1 MVGQSTI
8 VLALLGAVALFC
20 GVWCAYHVRRE
31 YQRRRHVDAVRS
43 QLDHRPTVAE
53 LRERCDADHLPYYPT
68 PGGRDV
74 PPTAA
79 PTGHQQGSGAA

>member
-1 MVGQSTI
+1 VDGA
-8 VLALLGAVALFC
+8 VLVIGFMGAVALVC
-20 GVWCAYHVRRE
+20 VLWCAYHVRRE
-31 YQRRRHVDAVRS
+31 YQRRHHVDAVRS
-43 QLDHRPTVAE
+43 QLAGQISVAE

-79 PTGHQQGSGAA
+79 PTGHQQGSDAA